1 MSDQT
6 QDGELFLCSSIQ
18 GQPVEG
24 KGTGLICIDPNG
36 IEDGIELL
44 RELPFESWGS
54 NYNPATIAAKLIFKS
69 RSDKTGSTQRM
80 LCHLF
85 PTQLSQIP
93 LETQENVPESTIA
106 AIESLVIKWETL
118 NQCNDPHQQQTALP
132 PLTRETF
139 LRHYFAVECNSFPTG
154 LLLTLSLANHS
165 CVPNCTVFQI
175 TNPTTKSTHYNLWS
189 TRAISHGE
197 ECTISYID
205 LVKEVHTA
213 AERNQYLQS
222 KFGFSCTCPRCRTL
236 VVSTGIK
243 YDHVSVQGAE
253 VLQNRVVDEMCDV
266 FGVEGEDLVCSA
278 FIRKRSENSCTRKLV
293 DGTDFR
299 CIGRVKKETRV
310 CETCHIL
317 FTLVELEEALLLGN
331 DAVKKVKATVAE
343 GWKFISHFEA
353 SGGSMEGI
361 SGLEEHK
368 MRLQK
373 LKEESLC
380 ILHETHFVF
389 HVMDTLTDKLGSLV
403 RRERWNERRRKALK
417 EKE

>member
-24 KGTGLICIDPNG
+24 KGMGLICIDPNG
-36 IEDGIELL
+36 IEDGTELL
-44 RELPFESWGS
+44 REVPFESWGS

-69 RSDKTGSTQRM
+69 RSDKTGSTQRK
-80 LCHLF
+80 LSHLF
-85 PTQLSQIP
+85 PTPLSQIP
-93 LETQENVPESTIA
+93 FETQEKVPESTTA
-106 AIESLVIKWETL
+106 AIESLVFKWETL
-118 NQCNDPHQQQTALP
+118 NQLNDPHMQQSALP
-132 PLTRETF
+132 PLTRETC

-175 TNPTTKSTHYNLWS
+175 TNPTTKLTHYNLWS

-197 ECTISYID
+197 ECTISYMD

-236 VVSTGIK
+236 AVSTGAK
-243 YDHVSVQGAE
+243 LDHLSVQGGE
-253 VLQNRVVDEMCDV
+253 VSKNRVVDEMGDV
-266 FGVEGEDLVCSA
+266 FGVEGEDLACSA
-278 FIRKRSENSCTRKLV
+278 FIRKRSENSCTRNLANEI
-293 DGTDFR
+293 DLR
-299 CIGRVKKETRV
+299 CKGPLRKETRV
-310 CETCHIL
+310 CETCQTQ
-317 FTLVELEEALLLGN
+317 FTLPELEEALLLGN
-331 DAVKKVKATVAE
+331 DAVNKVKIAVAE
-343 GWKFISHFEA
+343 GWKFISNFEA

-389 HVMDTLTDKLGSLV
+389 QVMGTLTDKLGSLV
-403 RRERWNERRRKALK
+403 RRERWNERRRKAVK